1 MLRRLLIKRLHEVH
15 GGRALR
21 RTYEG
26 CTLAQALGV
35 NLERVR
41 AALLERSASH
51 WAMQTRA
58 DTLPMPW
65 ADKDRRIVLSEV
77 KPLRLRGPLCDVV
90 TAIVKSERGWPT
102 PEQRGADACASEH
115 AETSVRLDLRH
126 DRRSREEG
134 CHQAATDRSPQ
145 RPARSR
151 TIEGRT
157 AMDTG
162 RQCALW
168 ALVTLLAV
176 TADSQA
182 QQAPPQSPTM
192 TFFITS
198 TGPGKGGDLG
208 GLEGADQHCQTLAQA
223 AGAGNKTWRAYLSTN
238 AAAQGGPVNARDRI
252 GRGPWQNF
260 KGEVIA
266 QNVDDLHSDNNK
278 LTMQTVLTERGTMV
292 AGVGYTPVYH
302 DILTGSQMDGQAFP
316 GNLNLTCNNWTSST
330 FGSAMVGHS
339 DRRGLQD
346 HMFAKSWNAA
356 HMSRSCSLDDLR
368 ATGGNGLFY
377 CFAQ

>member
-1 MLRRLLIKRLHEVH
+1 
-15 GGRALR
+15 
-21 RTYEG
+21 
-26 CTLAQALGV
+26 
-35 NLERVR
+35 
-41 AALLERSASH
+41 
-51 WAMQTRA
+51 
-58 DTLPMPW
+58 
-65 ADKDRRIVLSEV
+65 
-77 KPLRLRGPLCDVV
+77 
-90 TAIVKSERGWPT
+90 
-102 PEQRGADACASEH
+102 
-115 AETSVRLDLRH
+115 
-126 DRRSREEG
+126 
-134 CHQAATDRSPQ
+134 
-145 RPARSR
+145 
-151 TIEGRT
+151 
-157 AMDTG
+157 MDTG
-162 RQCALW
+162 RKFALW
-168 ALVTLLAV
+168 ALVTLMAV

-182 QQAPPQSPTM
+182 QQAPPQSPNM

-223 AGAGNKTWRAYLSTN
+223 AGAGNKIWHAYLSTN
-238 AAAQGGPVNARDRI
+238 AAAQGGPVSARDRI

-302 DILTGSQMDGQAFP
+302 DILTGSQMDGRVFP

-339 DRRGLQD
+339 DRRGFQD
-346 HMFAKSWNAA
+346 NMYSKSWNAA
-356 HMSRSCSLDDLR
+356 HMFRSCSPDDLR

-377 CFAQ
+377 CFVQ